1 MQPFIPHTELL
12 APFKHFGIERTLGVW
27 VVENREIATEPTRIV
42 CTIHTRVQ
50 NNRTEFSGLI
60 KKCPRGDAIT
70 AELSNRRPMLIESF
84 LPLFCRNIERDYERA
99 NRQKGLDK

>member
-12 APFKHFGIERTLGVW
+12 APVKHCGIERTVGFW
-27 VVENREIATEPTRIV
+27 VVENREIDTEPTRII

-60 KKCPRGDAIT
+60 KKCPRGDTIT
-70 AELSNRRPMLIESF
+70 AQLSNHRSMLIETF
-84 LPLFCRNIERDYERA
+84 LPFFRRKIERDYERA
-99 NRQKGLDK
+99 NRQKRLDK